1 MKKKIYAAAVMLF
14 AFAAP
19 FVFTACDD
27 DDDDTEESSSSSS
40 SNSSSSNS
48 TDDNSSSGSTSTTAG
63 TAVDLGLSVKW
74 ASKNVGAAGPADY
87 GNYYSWGE
95 TETSDEYS
103 DYYTSTW
110 TVSDI
115 GDISGNT
122 TYDAATANWGSKWRM
137 PTYVEIEELID
148 DCTWTYT
155 TQENSKGVD
164 TNGYLVTGSN
174 GNSIFL
180 PEAGEYVDT
189 NLVEGYG
196 GFYWSS
202 SSDYY
207 YYYSE
212 AGDNNLEHFG
222 KNACLLVILSSKYYL
237 TTGFYRYFGLSVR
250 PVSD

>member
-1 MKKKIYAAAVMLF
+1 MKKKIYAAAMMLF

-27 DDDDTEESSSSSS
+27 DDDDTEESSSNSS
-40 SNSSSSNS
+40 SNSSSSDS

-74 ASKNVGAAGPADY
+74 ASKNIGAAGPADY
-87 GNYYSWGE
+87 GYYYSWGE

-115 GDISGNT
+115 GDISGNA

-148 DCTWTYT
+148 ECTWTYT

-180 PEAGEYVDT
+180 PEAGQYVDT
-189 NLVEGYG
+189 NFVEGN

-207 YYYSE
+207 YFYSE
-212 AGDNNLEHFG
+212 SGNNNLEWFG

-237 TTGFYRYFGLSVR
+237 ATGFYRYFGFSVR
-250 PVSD
+250 PVAD